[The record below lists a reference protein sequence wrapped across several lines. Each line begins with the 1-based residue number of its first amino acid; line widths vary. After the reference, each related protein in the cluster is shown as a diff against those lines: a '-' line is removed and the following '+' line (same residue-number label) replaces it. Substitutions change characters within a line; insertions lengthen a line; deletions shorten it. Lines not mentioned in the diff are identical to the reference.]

1 MSFLRRLIS
10 LIDRVNEWMGQV
22 FSFLAIALTL
32 LVVYDV
38 VVRYFFARPTIWGL
52 EMSCIILTWITFLG
66 SGYSF
71 LHGSQVKVDF
81 FYQKLSPRQKAGLDL
96 ITHLFF
102 FAFCLVLVWF
112 GGQVAWESLKEGRL
126 STSAW
131 APPLWPSQ
139 IMIPLGGLLIGLQ
152 GLAKW
157 LRDFSII
164 WTGQNVFPSKF
175 VTGEGGLF
183 EKEKK

>member
-1 MSFLRRLIS
+1 MNLLRKLIH
-10 LIDRVNEWMGQV
+10 LIEQINEWMGQI
-22 FSFLAIALTL
+22 FSFLALALTL

-52 EMSCIILTWITFLG
+52 ETSCIILTWITFLG
-66 SGYSF
+66 GGYSF

-81 FYQKLSPRQKAGLDL
+81 LYQKLSLRQKALLDFF
-96 ITHLFF
+96 THLFF
-102 FAFCLVLVWF
+102 FAFCFVLVWF
-112 GGQVAWESLKEGRL
+112 GGQVAWESLSEGRL

-139 IMIPLGGLLIGLQ
+139 IMVPLGGLLIGLQ

-157 LRDFSII
+157 IRDIFIVC
-164 WTGQNVFPSKF
+164 TGQNLFPSKF
-175 VTGEGGLF
+175 VSGEGGLF
-183 EKEKK
+183 EREKK